1 MELEEMKRVLIQ
13 LADDINSKTY
23 AANKMGSEYARGA
36 SDVAIVMKQIAEG
49 KFDEAWNAETIV
61 ILGANDLKDKA

>member
-1 MELEEMKRVLIQ
+1 MELEEMKKVLIQ
-13 LADDINSKTY
+13 LADDISSKTY

-61 ILGANDLKDKA
+61 ILGANDLKEKA

>member
-13 LADDINSKTY
+13 LADDINPKTY

-49 KFDEAWNAETIV
+49 KFDEALNTETII
-61 ILGANDLKDKA
+61 ILDANDLKEKA

>member
-13 LADDINSKTY
+13 LADDINAKTY

-36 SDVAIVMKQIAEG
+36 SDVALVMKQIAEG
-49 KFDEAWNAETIV
+49 KFDEAWNTETIV
-61 ILGANDLKDKA
+61 LLNANDLKEKA

>member
-23 AANKMGSEYARGA
+23 AANKTGSEYARGA
-36 SDVAIVMKQIAEG
+36 C
-49 KFDEAWNAETIV
+49 DEADCRRKVRRSLEHRNNCTS
-61 ILGANDLKDKA
+61 

>member
-61 ILGANDLKDKA
+61 LLNVNDLKEKA

>member
-1 MELEEMKRVLIQ
+1 MELEEMKRFLIQ
-13 LADDINSKTY
+13 LANDINSKTH

-49 KFDEAWNAETIV
+49 KFDEAWNTETIV
-61 ILGANDLKDKA
+61 LLNANDLKEKR

>member
-13 LADDINSKTY
+13 LADDISSKTY

-61 ILGANDLKDKA
+61 ILGANDLKEKA

>member
-1 MELEEMKRVLIQ
+1 MELEEMRKVLIQ
-13 LADDINSKTY
+13 LANDISSKTH

-49 KFDEAWNAETIV
+49 KFDEAWNTETIV
-61 ILGANDLKDKA
+61 ILDANDLKEKA

>member
-61 ILGANDLKDKA
+61 ILGANDLKEKA